1 MEFEIFKN
9 EIHEKIETY
18 NSIINELEYNFIAN
32 KKETIESKMT
42 LNYLQPLKSWFNTI
56 LEEKFEDNLIKGSYD
71 YYQNLIKERLNVI
84 YNESLINYNTTFDH
98 LIGEIEQNYDSFTN
112 SISEYRIMASIY
124 SSIFQQNSTKDFFN
138 IIINFHK
145 TEFNYTISYYY
156 LYLKK
161 IIDETYQYILSKIP
175 TNEKGFNE
183 ILNTR
188 TNEIHELFNNIYY
201 NLSNSKNYVLNLY
214 NQKNLLNVPETNFFK
229 VNNIMTDYL
238 YNLKASMDG
247 KIASLSKFTSR
258 FRDEISLVSRFYLE
272 IQQNWK
278 RTEALYE
285 QVNHQMFVVLNL
297 EEFKELVFENW
308 IFNQDDFISKLN
320 YTLVESIKEI
330 RNDFLLEKEN
340 YITVLENEIDKQFS
354 NESIETKIINFYSSG
369 FNNLTSN
376 QVSNIENNF
385 NDIINLI
392 KEKIINESEALEIN
406 SSSYNSDYTKIKK
419 TLEDYKTKLI
429 NELDSALN
437 TTLYNVYKNI
447 ENNFYTN
454 CFSISLDE
462 YLEQSQKETSKS
474 DFVEFKLYN
483 TTYKIGKIIQNLLT
497 DIITHYKKKT
507 KNMIYKKYLGNFEKI
522 KNSINYET
530 LINSMNNEID
540 ETFNSTLL
548 K

>member
-1 MEFEIFKN
+1 
-9 EIHEKIETY
+9 
-18 NSIINELEYNFIAN
+18 
-32 KKETIESKMT
+32 
-42 LNYLQPLKSWFNTI
+42 
-56 LEEKFEDNLIKGSYD
+56 
-71 YYQNLIKERLNVI
+71 
-84 YNESLINYNTTFDH
+84 

-258 FRDEISLVSRFYLE
+258 FRDETSLVSRFYLE

-278 RTEALYE
+278 RTEAFYE
-285 QVNHQMFVVLNL
+285 QVNHQIFVVLNL
-297 EEFKELVFENW
+297 EQFKEIVFENW
-308 IFNQDDFISKLN
+308 IFDQNDFINKLN
-320 YTLVESIKEI
+320 YTLLESIKEI
-330 RNDFLLEKEN
+330 ME
-340 YITVLENEIDKQFS
+340 
-354 NESIETKIINFYSSG
+354 
-369 FNNLTSN
+369 
-376 QVSNIENNF
+376 
-385 NDIINLI
+385 
-392 KEKIINESEALEIN
+392 
-406 SSSYNSDYTKIKK
+406 
-419 TLEDYKTKLI
+419 
-429 NELDSALN
+429 
-437 TTLYNVYKNI
+437 
-447 ENNFYTN
+447 
-454 CFSISLDE
+454 
-462 YLEQSQKETSKS
+462 
-474 DFVEFKLYN
+474 
-483 TTYKIGKIIQNLLT
+483 
-497 DIITHYKKKT
+497 
-507 KNMIYKKYLGNFEKI
+507 
-522 KNSINYET
+522 
-530 LINSMNNEID
+530 
-540 ETFNSTLL
+540 
-548 K
+548 